1 MSKFFDRI
9 GMLFLRLF
17 RPKAARRRLLRESI
31 PVDLGEFFECENY
44 SVSKLASDADSHYS
58 VFYLWKDQAHKKRR
72 QIEAP
77 DIRLKKMQHMILRKM
92 LYAFAPSP
100 YSHGFVRKRSI
111 VSNAALHTGRKF
123 VLKLDLKDFFPS
135 VTREMILREW
145 RSNKLITPQN
155 EQAVQTILRLCMY
168 KDRLPQGAP
177 TSPAL
182 ANIVCRKLDYTLA
195 EFARKRSMT
204 YSRYADDLT
213 FSGNSDECYKLIP
226 LIKELV
232 AACGFTVNE
241 KKVNVLKPHRR
252 QTVTGLVVNCAGRVG
267 VKRHER
273 MKLRA
278 YMHQIIKG
286 KIPRRQVNMQ
296 KLRGHVSFLQHA
308 DPRHGAYFAKQLKII
323 EKMS

>member
-1 MSKFFDRI
+1 MRKIFDRI
-9 GMLFLRLF
+9 SMLFLRLF

-31 PVDLGEFFECENY
+31 PVNLGEFFECGDY
-44 SVSKLASDADSHYS
+44 SVSKLVSEVDSHYS

-77 DIRLKKMQHMILRKM
+77 DVRLKKMQRLILRKI
-92 LYAFAPSP
+92 LYAFAASP

-135 VTREMILREW
+135 VTRDMILQEW
-145 RSNKLITPQN
+145 RNNKIITPQN
-155 EQAVQTILRLCMY
+155 EQTVQTILRLCLY

-182 ANIVCRKLDYTLA
+182 ANIVCRELDYTLA
-195 EFARKRSMT
+195 KFARKNRMK

-213 FSGNSDECYKLIP
+213 FSGNSDDCYKLIP
-226 LIKELV
+226 LIKKLV
-232 AACGFTVNE
+232 TLCGFTVNE

-252 QTVTGLVVNCAGRVG
+252 QTVTGLVVNCAGRTG
-267 VKRHER
+267 VKRNER

-296 KLRGHVSFLQHA
+296 KLRGHVSFMLHA

-323 EKMS
+323 EKKS